1 MAIISPIHESGAV
14 FSASTVKSFRS
25 EDGDSFET
33 ALNKAIDKPQG
44 TGSTGS
50 DTQPLNE
57 ISSREIH
64 ITQTSDTV
72 SGKTVELLD
81 MLDAYSEKLNDPAV
95 SLKQLAPD
103 LKAIHDNAGRLL
115 KETRF
120 LSDSDADL
128 KTIATRTIVAAQT
141 EYLKFQRGDYV

>member
-1 MAIISPIHESGAV
+1 MTIISPVHESGAG

-25 EDGDSFET
+25 EDGDSFKT
-33 ALNKAIDKPQG
+33 ALSKAIDKPEEA
-44 TGSTGS
+44 GSTGI
-50 DTQPLNE
+50 DARPLNE
-57 ISSREIH
+57 IPSREIN
-64 ITQTSDTV
+64 IARISDTV

-81 MLDAYSEKLNDPAV
+81 LLDAYSEKLNDPAI
-95 SLKQLAPD
+95 SLRQLAPD